1 MASESPRR
9 WLTRAARE
17 KGGAGGGPA
26 DPDGPQQAARDWLAS
41 RATQG
46 AACHAHCSCT
56 ASSPART
63 KTGGRAARKA
73 VQKGLL
79 GRPGPRFFV
88 VIIYWNW
95 GGGGGSITKCRQF
108 SNCTKHQFSKM
119 IWVTVT
125 KMRTQNI
132 FHCHF
137 HKKFR

>member
-9 WLTRAARE
+9 WLTRAAGE

-41 RATQG
+41 GATQG

-56 ASSPART
+56 ASSPAGT

-79 GRPGPRFFV
+79 GRPGPRAEGRGETQV
-88 VIIYWNW
+88 
-95 GGGGGSITKCRQF
+95 TACRGKRRGAPHLPADRAHPGEGAPGHHTLANRRQ
-108 SNCTKHQFSKM
+108 
-119 IWVTVT
+119 
-125 KMRTQNI
+125 
-132 FHCHF
+132 
-137 HKKFR
+137 